1 MNQMTLKE
9 LYEVGCSFESSVG
22 EGTKSER
29 ARIPKNSSRIT
40 FDEDLTNNIINFE
53 KEVKFLVA
61 GEIWCPD
68 YQLNGAVLK
77 RFMDLN
83 PNFDMSVITMA
94 RGKKYLEAILN
105 IKDAKYPLIVVLDK
119 DFNILGNFQ
128 ERPEIVKN
136 AASFDD
142 IKLDYYKGKYLI
154 DTACFYLN
162 YKILNLFYHKNQKL
176 LLAYYD
182 SYFFISYITIKI
194 LT

>member
-29 ARIPKNSSRIT
+29 ARIPKNSSRIILD
-40 FDEDLTNNIINFE
+40 DELTNNIINFD
-53 KEVKFLVA
+53 KEVKFLVS

-68 YQLNGAVLK
+68 YQLNGSVLK
-77 RFMDLN
+77 RFTDLN
-83 PNFDMSVITMA
+83 TNFDMSVITMA
-94 RGKKYLEAILN
+94 RGKKYLEPILGIEN
-105 IKDAKYPLIVVLDK
+105 AKYPLIVVLDK

-136 AASFDD
+136 AESFDD

-154 DTACFYLN
+154 NSANDIWN
-162 YKILNLFYHKNQKL
+162 IIKN
-176 LLAYYD
+176 
-182 SYFFISYITIKI
+182 IK
-194 LT
+194 

>member
-29 ARIPKNSSRIT
+29 ARIPKNTSRINLN
-40 FDEDLTNNIINFE
+40 EELINNIINYD
-53 KEVKFLVA
+53 KEIKFLVA

-105 IKDAKYPLIVVLDK
+105 LKDAKYPLIVVLDK
-119 DFNILGNFQ
+119 DFNIFGNFQ

-136 AASFDD
+136 SASFDD

-154 DTACFYLN
+154 DTAN
-162 YKILNLFYHKNQKL
+162 DIWNIVKN
-176 LLAYYD
+176 
-182 SYFFISYITIKI
+182 IK
-194 LT
+194 

>member
-9 LYEVGCSFESSVG
+9 LYEVGCSFEASVG

-29 ARIPKNSSRIT
+29 ARIPKNSSRIILD
-40 FDEDLTNNIINFE
+40 DELTNNIINFD

-68 YQLNGAVLK
+68 YQLNGSVLK

-83 PNFDMSVITMA
+83 TNFDMSVITMA
-94 RGKKYLEAILN
+94 RGKKYLESILN
-105 IKDAKYPLIVVLDK
+105 IENAKYPLIVVLDK

-136 AASFDD
+136 AESFDD

-154 DTACFYLN
+154 DSASDN
-162 YKILNLFYHKNQKL
+162 WNIIKN
-176 LLAYYD
+176 
-182 SYFFISYITIKI
+182 I
-194 LT
+194 

>member
-22 EGTKSER
+22 EGTKIER
-29 ARIPKNSSRIT
+29 ARIPKNSSRIILD
-40 FDEDLTNNIINFE
+40 DELTNNIINFD

-68 YQLNGAVLK
+68 YQLNGSVLK

-83 PNFDMSVITMA
+83 TNFDMSVITMA
-94 RGKKYLEAILN
+94 RGKKFLEPILGIEN
-105 IKDAKYPLIVVLDK
+105 AKYPLIVVLDK
-119 DFNILGNFQ
+119 DFNVLGNFQ

-136 AASFDD
+136 AESFDD

-154 DTACFYLN
+154 NSANDIWN
-162 YKILNLFYHKNQKL
+162 IIKKIK
-176 LLAYYD
+176 
-182 SYFFISYITIKI
+182 
-194 LT
+194 

>member
-9 LYEVGCSFESSVG
+9 LYEVGCSFEASVG

-29 ARIPKNSSRIT
+29 ARIPKNSSRIILD
-40 FDEDLTNNIINFE
+40 DELTNNIINFD

-61 GEIWCPD
+61 GEIWCLD
-68 YQLNGAVLK
+68 YQLNGSVLK

-83 PNFDMSVITMA
+83 TNFDMSVITMA
-94 RGKKYLEAILN
+94 RGKKYLESILN
-105 IKDAKYPLIVVLDK
+105 IENAKYPLIVVLDK

-136 AASFDD
+136 AESFDD

-154 DTACFYLN
+154 DSAN
-162 YKILNLFYHKNQKL
+162 DIWNIIKN
-176 LLAYYD
+176 
-182 SYFFISYITIKI
+182 I
-194 LT
+194 